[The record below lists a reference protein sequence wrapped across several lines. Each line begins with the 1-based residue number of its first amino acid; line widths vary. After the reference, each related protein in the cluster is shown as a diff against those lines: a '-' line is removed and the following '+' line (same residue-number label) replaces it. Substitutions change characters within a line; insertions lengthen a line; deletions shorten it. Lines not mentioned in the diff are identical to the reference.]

1 MFQKYQKAFAAALA
15 PYLDL
20 SSEDLLAMI
29 VLAPEN
35 VEGDLAFPCF
45 SFAKSLQ
52 KAPQQ
57 IAQDLATKLNAT
69 KSDFFTSFVAVGPY
83 LNAHLNFQKFTPQLL
98 EIIQSEGT
106 AYGA

>member
-1 MFQKYQKAFAAALA
+1 MFQKYQKIFAAVLA
-15 PYLDL
+15 SHLDL
-20 SSEDLLAMI
+20 TSEDLLPMI

-69 KSDFFTSFVAVGPY
+69 TSDFFASFVAVGPY
-83 LNAHLNFQKFTPQLL
+83 LNAHLDFQKITPQLL
-98 EIIQSEGT
+98 NMIWFDG
-106 AYGA
+106 